1 MTDPARSQKPVRERS
16 TAKRA
21 AILEAARE
29 LFARNGVDRVSM
41 DAVSAE
47 AGVSKATVYEY
58 FGDKRRLFLA
68 ILSEASGTLAD
79 TGQKVLERHLGE
91 DATIVTPEQLEKAL
105 IATVIELGA
114 TVHSVNYAAVFGLVA
129 QQRLINPATP
139 DDLSTEWLEKALA
152 DRLAHFTRQGLLA
165 AQDSRLAATHLAA
178 LTLLLAYNEQPDPAT
193 ADPRR
198 LQQTMADGT
207 RAFMRAYSTNVCASR
222 PDN

>member
-1 MTDPARSQKPVRERS
+1 MTDSAQPVKPLRESSAR
-16 TAKRA
+16 KRA
-21 AILEAARE
+21 AILSAARE

-68 ILSEASGTLAD
+68 ILSEASGTLTD

-91 DATIVTPEQLEKAL
+91 DANIVTVAQLEDAL
-105 IATVIELGA
+105 IATVIELAA

-129 QQRLINPATP
+129 QQRLINPSSP
-139 DDLSTEWLEKALA
+139 DDLSTEWLEEALA
-152 DRLAHFTRQGLLA
+152 DRLAHFTRKGLLDA
-165 AQDSRLAATHLAA
+165 PDSRLAATHLAA

-193 ADPRR
+193 ADAQR

-207 RAFMRAYSTNVCASR
+207 RAFMRAYGAQAR
-222 PDN
+222 HR